1 MEFRKIRV
9 WDLPTRLFHWL
20 LVALVIAAV
29 VSIKLKTN
37 ESMVWHGRFGHM
49 IFGLIVFR
57 IVWGIVGSTYA
68 RFWNFFPTPGRLMAY
83 LRGSWQGLGH
93 NPLGALSVFAL
104 LGLVGFQAVSGLFAN
119 DDIVFRGPLAPAIS
133 TALGNEISTLH
144 RQMEDWIYVLVGLH
158 VAAVLFYAIF
168 KKNDLIGP
176 MITGNKKV
184 SDDLAEPAR
193 GGGWVA
199 LLIALAVTAFAMWA
213 SSGSWIPAP
222 PPPPDLGW

>member
-20 LVALVIAAV
+20 LVVLVAAAII
-29 VSIKLKTN
+29 SINLKTN
-37 ESMVWHGRFGHM
+37 ESMIWHGRFGHM

-57 IVWGIVGSTYA
+57 IVWGIVGSTHA

-83 LRGSWQGLGH
+83 VRGGWRGLGH

-104 LGLVGFQAVSGLFAN
+104 LGLIGFQAVTGLFAN
-119 DDIVFRGPLAPAIS
+119 DDIQFRGPLAAAVSSS
-133 TALGNEISTLH
+133 TSNDLSTLH
-144 RQMEDWIYVLVGLH
+144 RQTEYWIYALIVLH
-158 VAAVLFYAIF
+158 VAAVLFYAVF

-176 MITGNKKV
+176 MITGNKRV
-184 SDDLAEPAR
+184 ADDKAKPAR
-193 GGGWVA
+193 GGGWIA
-199 LLIALAVTAFAMWA
+199 LVIALAVTAFAMWF